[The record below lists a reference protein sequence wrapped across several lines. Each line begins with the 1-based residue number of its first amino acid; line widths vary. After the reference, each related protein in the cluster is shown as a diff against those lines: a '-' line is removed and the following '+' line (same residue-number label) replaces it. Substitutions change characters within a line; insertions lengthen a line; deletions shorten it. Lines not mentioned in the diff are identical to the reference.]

1 MRIQITRGRWAVFGG
16 FTLVCLANLRL
27 AIGDKNSGDEG
38 RVHREEVRQHVCCA
52 RHEKMIDVGYGI
64 SGEIIQIDAGHCRK
78 LCPRH
83 VLDDPGD
90 ASQPAVQRCFQESH
104 CRPRAAK
111 LERVSTIQGVRVIE
125 VTEACECTPDSTCRR
140 QSFTHRVNS
149 ATPYSS
155 VMDVGVCVGHCAK
168 DLGCKP
174 VRNSTVSISGPNGDE
189 VYQVIEKC
197 GCAGTC
203 HKMDHMETVVDFS
216 EVEIKDGTNTTDV
229 RPVVREINVGQCV
242 GSCPGNKTEMC
253 LLRDKKEPSR
263 CLAGLYSQ
271 QHTCTPARFK
281 VHEYRTR
288 RGSKR
293 EIIQITQCACV

>member
-1 MRIQITRGRWAVFGG
+1 MRTRLTRGRWAVFGG

-27 AIGDKNSGDEG
+27 AICDKSPDNEG
-38 RVHREEVRQHVCCA
+38 RVRREEARQHVCCA

-64 SGEIIQIDAGHCRK
+64 SGEVIQIDAGHCRK

-90 ASQPAVQRCFQESH
+90 ASRPAVQRCFPESH
-104 CRPRAAK
+104 CRTKHAK
-111 LERVSTIQGVRVIE
+111 MERVSTIQGVRVIE
-125 VTEACECTPDSTCRR
+125 VIEDCECTPDSSCRR
-140 QSFTHRVNS
+140 ESLTHSLYS
-149 ATPYSS
+149 ASHLA
-155 VMDVGVCVGHCAK
+155 VMDVGVCMGHCAN

-174 VRNSTVSISGPNGDE
+174 LRNRTVSIKGPNGDE
-189 VYQVIEKC
+189 VHQVIEKC
-197 GCAGTC
+197 GCAGIC
-203 HKMDHMETVVDFS
+203 HRMDLMETVLDFS

-229 RPVVREINVGQCV
+229 RPVIRQINVGQCV
-242 GSCPGNKTEMC
+242 GTCTGNETEMC
-253 LLRDKKEPSR
+253 LLRVKKEPSR
-263 CLAGLYSQ
+263 CLASLYRKQNS
-271 QHTCTPARFK
+271 CTPARFK